1 MPPESPAVRPGL
13 TLALLSAQHAVIHGQ
28 SALYPLV
35 LLLLIDEFGATAG
48 AIAVL
53 AAIGSISTGLLQF
66 AYGGVTR
73 LVSRRVLLGAGGL
86 LIGSATALLALTT
99 SFAAFA
105 VVFVVSRLGGS
116 PQHPVGNAL
125 IVEQQPARRI
135 GFAISAHIA
144 GGNVGT
150 VVVGFAA
157 AAAVATHGWRWSV
170 VLLGLIA
177 IVCAVAILAV
187 VRESGADRHR
197 ARSAGTVR
205 AAYRRAL
212 TDRDLWWLYISSIL
226 GGGARGLGVLNVF
239 VPLYLSEVVGLD
251 LPTIGLMY
259 AVLLAASVPGPL
271 LAGWLSDRLGRK
283 PLIVA
288 VYLAGAAA
296 LAVFVLAG
304 DDPRAIWIGIVL
316 LSAFSFVES
325 PQLQA
330 LLADITAPDLRD
342 AAYATF
348 FALSFG
354 VGSLWVLVYGAVI
367 EALGADQGLPI
378 VFWVMAV
385 ASVAA
390 AIAIGPIRLR
400 DGRG

>member
-1 MPPESPAVRPGL
+1 
-13 TLALLSAQHAVIHGQ
+13 
-28 SALYPLV
+28 
-35 LLLLIDEFGATAG
+35 
-48 AIAVL
+48 
-53 AAIGSISTGLLQF
+53 
-66 AYGGVTR
+66 
-73 LVSRRVLLGAGGL
+73 
-86 LIGSATALLALTT
+86 
-99 SFAAFA
+99 
-105 VVFVVSRLGGS
+105 VFVVSRLGGS

-125 IVEQQPARRI
+125 IAEQQPARRI

-157 AAAVATHGWRWSV
+157 AAAVATHGWRWTV

-259 AVLLAASVPGPL
+259 AVL
-271 LAGWLSDRLGRK
+271 
-283 PLIVA
+283 
-288 VYLAGAAA
+288 